1 MYSLAQDPKIP
12 VIRCIRE
19 KKSLLDP
26 QKNGNLLWL
35 ACAYSQ
41 NTTAVIVQKT
51 TCFFFARDIRQ
62 SFVHPNANSE
72 ALFWTS
78 SAAAMYCLFCELVV
92 NMLVASFLHTG
103 RANLGSILCCVLS
116 DF

>member
-78 SAAAMYCLFCELVV
+78 SAAAMSLFRNKKFALSEMFQR
-92 NMLVASFLHTG
+92 NASKF
-103 RANLGSILCCVLS
+103 AIFYV
-116 DF
+116 

>member
-1 MYSLAQDPKIP
+1 MGKK
-12 VIRCIRE
+12 VIIG
-19 KKSLLDP
+19 S
-26 QKNGNLLWL
+26 QKNGNLLWYVL
-35 ACAYSQ
+35 VCK
-41 NTTAVIVQKT
+41 TAVIVQKT

-92 NMLVASFLHTG
+92 RYRNLFLKIG
-103 RANLGSILCCVLS
+103 
-116 DF
+116 

>member
-1 MYSLAQDPKIP
+1 MRQVNWAYMYSLAQDPKIP

-35 ACAYSQ
+35 ACACSQ

-78 SAAAMYCLFCELVV
+78 STAAMYCLFC
-92 NMLVASFLHTG
+92 
-103 RANLGSILCCVLS
+103 
-116 DF
+116 

>member
-1 MYSLAQDPKIP
+1 MHSTGHTRLYVFFGTRSKNSSHP
-12 VIRCIRE
+12 VVHWE

-26 QKNGNLLWL
+26 KKNGNLLWYVL
-35 ACAYSQ
+35 VCK
-41 NTTAVIVQKT
+41 TAVIVQKT

-78 SAAAMYCLFCELVV
+78 SAAAMYCLFCWLVV
-92 NMLVASFLHTG
+92 
-103 RANLGSILCCVLS
+103 IIC
-116 DF
+116 